1 MKLIQLFLY
10 GCEEAVINDEL
21 LDIKFKDGFVH
32 IKYKTKDG
40 GKYYEIHNGERVNQI
55 SIFEESK

>member
-1 MKLIQLFLY
+1 MKLIQLFVS
-10 GCEEAVINDEL
+10 GCDEAVINDEL

-32 IKYKTKDG
+32 VKYRTDDG
-40 GKYYEIHNGERVNQI
+40 GKYYEIHNAQKVNQI